1 MDFLSIEDTLLHLDI
16 KPGMTACEFG
26 CGSAHFTLTLAKK
39 LRGGRVYALD
49 IQEEKLSAL
58 KNVSTSKKHHNVVTM
73 LSDLEAPGGSGL
85 KSNSLDIVVIPN
97 LLFQSEKKYAIIKEA
112 YRILKKTGQCLVLEW
127 LDKNHLVSQERLIH
141 PDQIKTM
148 AETLHFSLKK
158 EFAAGDYHYGLVLI
172 K

>member
-97 LLFQSEKKYAIIKEA
+97 LLFQSEKKYAIIKPKIFEA
-112 YRILKKTGQCLVLEW
+112 PKRVILIFFFGQHRSITASFFV
-127 LDKNHLVSQERLIH
+127 
-141 PDQIKTM
+141 
-148 AETLHFSLKK
+148 F
-158 EFAAGDYHYGLVLI
+158 YGL
-172 K
+172 